1 MNRNKGFTLIELM
14 VVVAVLGILAAVA
27 FPSYQQ
33 YVLRSNRAEGQA
45 LLSNVAARQER
56 YFSQNNTY
64 ATTPAQLNLASAN
77 SDNNVYQLGINRTS
91 ATEYI
96 LTAQPINAQ
105 TKDTGCGNLTLNQA
119 GARGVSGSKAVN
131 ECWR

>member
-1 MNRNKGFTLIELM
+1 MSGSKGFTLIELM
-14 VVVAVLGILAAVA
+14 ITVAVIGILAAVA

-45 LLSNVAARQER
+45 LLHNVAARQER

-64 ATTPAQLNLASAN
+64 ASTAAQLNLASTD
-77 SDNNVYQLGINRTS
+77 STNNVYRLNINRTS
-91 ATEYI
+91 PTEYI

-119 GARGVSGSKAVN
+119 GARGVSGNNGVN
-131 ECWR
+131 DCWR